1 MTAGPE
7 FASPAEAAEAA
18 CGGLGY
24 LAALDPTQLPP
35 CEQAR
40 LLQILELAHALET
53 AARTGVLGGFT
64 ATRGYHEDGDYSPR
78 SWLINHTGITK
89 GAATAHTEWV
99 KRADAHPRVIAAL
112 AARDISESF
121 ARKICGWTGQ
131 LPEDCQDSADAILV
145 AAARSGAS
153 LPDLASLAAEI
164 YARSR
169 PPDPDGPDD
178 GFEDRSVRIETTFE
192 GAGVLGGDL
201 TPECAAVVGA
211 VLDALSVPAG
221 AGDLRTHGQRYH
233 DALQDAMQRLLA
245 AGLIPA
251 RAGQPVRAWMHM
263 SLGELLALD
272 GDGALLGQ
280 WTEQVRARWAGHRA
294 AASAGGSD
302 GAAWLD
308 GAAAAAVVC
317 DALVSPVVMGEVD
330 PGALDGLVRLC
341 VELARLGPGTSPYDA
356 EPGHADLDDADP
368 DGTDPDGTDPDGTD
382 PDGTNREPAAAA
394 AGPGSLSREAL
405 ERAII
410 GQAVALLSGPGGLA
424 SFLRRQQLGAP
435 LAGPSLPLDIGY
447 SDTVPAAIRHAVT
460 LRDRH
465 CRWAGGCTQPAAAC
479 QVHHVRHKANGGP
492 TSVKDCILLCFFH
505 HQVVIHRWGWQLV
518 LNPDGTTTAW
528 NPDRTKVLHS
538 HSPPAR
544 AG

>member
-1 MTAGPE
+1 MPSC
-7 FASPAEAAEAA
+7 SPPRCPAPA
-18 CGGLGY
+18 CR
-24 LAALDPTQLPP
+24 P
-35 CEQAR
+35 
-40 LLQILELAHALET
+40 
-53 AARTGVLGGFT
+53 
-64 ATRGYHEDGDYSPR
+64 SP
-78 SWLINHTGITK
+78 
-89 GAATAHTEWV
+89 
-99 KRADAHPRVIAAL
+99 
-112 AARDISESF
+112 
-121 ARKICGWTGQ
+121 
-131 LPEDCQDSADAILV
+131 
-145 AAARSGAS
+145 
-153 LPDLASLAAEI
+153 LAAEI

-178 GFEDRSVRIETTFE
+178 GFEDRSVRLETTFD

-211 VLDALSVPAG
+211 VLDALSAPAG

-233 DALQDAMQRLLA
+233 DALQDAMQRLLG
-245 AGLIPA
+245 AGLLPE
-251 RAGQPVRAWMHM
+251 RAGQHVRAWAHM
-263 SLGELLALD
+263 SLAELLALD

-280 WTEQVRARWAGHRA
+280 WVTAVRARWAGHRA
-294 AASAGGSD
+294 AASVGGSD

-308 GAAAAAVVC
+308 GAAAAAVAC

-341 VELARLGPGTSPYDA
+341 VELARLGHP
-356 EPGHADLDDADP
+356 DP
-368 DGTDPDGTDPDGTD
+368 DAGTGSRRGRRRRGP
-382 PDGTNREPAAAA
+382 EPAATAVTT
-394 AGPGSLSREAL
+394 AGPGSLAREAL

-410 GQAVALLSGPGGLA
+410 GKAVELLSGPGGLA

-460 LRDRH
+460 LRDQH
-465 CRWAGGCTQPAAAC
+465 CQWTGGCDQPAAAC
-479 QVHHVRHKANGGP
+479 QVHHVRHLANGGP
-492 TSVKDCILLCFFH
+492 TSVKDCVLLCFFH

>member
-1 MTAGPE
+1 MGTIP
-7 FASPAEAAEAA
+7 FPANMDEAAEAVRA
-18 CGGLGY
+18 GLGY
-24 LAALDPTQLPP
+24 LAALDPAELPA

-40 LLQILELAHALET
+40 LLQVLEQAHALET
-53 AARTGVLGGFT
+53 AARAQGLGAFT
-64 ATRGYHEDGDYSPR
+64 AGQGYHEDACYGSR
-78 SWLINHTGITK
+78 SWLINHLGVTK
-89 GAATAHTEWV
+89 AAAAAYLCWAR
-99 KRADAHPRVIAAL
+99 RAAAHPRVIATL
-112 AARDISESF
+112 AATQITESV
-121 ARKICGWTGQ
+121 ARTICDWTGK
-131 LPEDCQDSADAILV
+131 LPAGCRDCADAILV
-145 AAARSGAS
+145 AAALSGAS
-153 LPDLASLAAEI
+153 LADLARLAGEI

-169 PPDPDGPDD
+169 PPDPGGPDG
-178 GFEDRSVRIETTFE
+178 GFDDRSVRLETTFE

-211 VLDALSVPAG
+211 VLDALSAPAG

-233 DALQDAMQRLLA
+233 DALAEAMQRLLG
-245 AGLIPA
+245 AGLLPG
-251 RAGQPVRAWMHM
+251 RAGQPVRAWVHM
-263 SLGELLALD
+263 SLAELLALD

-280 WTEQVRARWAGHRA
+280 WVTMVRARWAGHRA
-294 AASAGGSD
+294 AASVAGSD

-308 GAAAAAVVC
+308 GAAAAAVCC
-317 DALVSPVVMGEVD
+317 DALVSPVVTGDVD

-341 VELARLGPGTSPYDA
+341 VELSRWDDPHPGDPHPGGAGPG
-356 EPGHADLDDADP
+356 GADP
-368 DGTDPDGTDPDGTD
+368 DGAD
-382 PDGTNREPAAAA
+382 REPAATA
-394 AGPGSLSREAL
+394 AGPSWSAREAL

-410 GQAVALLSGPGGLA
+410 GKAVELLSGPGGLA

-460 LRDRH
+460 LRDQH
-465 CRWAGGCTQPAAAC
+465 CRWAGGCGQPAAAC

-492 TSVKDCILLCFFH
+492 TSVTDCILLCFFH
-505 HQVVIHRWGWQLV
+505 HQVVIHRWGWTLV

>member
-1 MTAGPE
+1 MTADPE
-7 FASPAEAAEAA
+7 FASPAAAVTAVY
-18 CGGLGY
+18 GGLGY
-24 LAALDPTQLPP
+24 LAALDATQLPAG
-35 CEQAR
+35 EQAR
-40 LLQILELAHALET
+40 LLQVLEMAHALET
-53 AARTGVLGGFT
+53 AARTGILGTFT
-64 ATRGYHEDGDYSPR
+64 AAQGHHQDGEYSPR
-78 SWLINHTGITK
+78 SWLINRTGITK

-99 KRADAHPRVIAAL
+99 KRAGAHPRVLAAL
-112 AARDISESF
+112 AARDISESV
-121 ARKICGWTGQ
+121 ARTICGWTGQ
-131 LPEDCQDSADAILV
+131 LPADCQDSADAILIT
-145 AAARSGAS
+145 AARSGAS
-153 LPDLASLAAEI
+153 LPDLARLAAEI

-178 GFEDRSVRIETTFE
+178 GFADRSVRLETTFG

-211 VLDALSVPAG
+211 VLDALSAPAG

-233 DALQDAMQRLLA
+233 DALQDAMQRLLG
-245 AGLIPA
+245 AGLLPA
-251 RAGQPVRAWMHM
+251 RAGQPVRAWAHM
-263 SLGELLALD
+263 SLAELLALD
-272 GDGALLGQ
+272 GGGALLGQ
-280 WTEQVRARWAGHRA
+280 WTDAVRARWAGHRA
-294 AASAGGSD
+294 AASAAGSD

-308 GAAAAAVVC
+308 GAAAAAVAC
-317 DALVSPVVMGEVD
+317 DALITPVVTGEVD
-330 PGALDGLVRLC
+330 PGALDDLVRLC
-341 VELARLGPGTSPYDA
+341 VELSRWTDADPGDA
-356 EPGHADLDDADP
+356 DPGDADPGDADPGDADP
-368 DGTDPDGTDPDGTD
+368 DDADRD
-382 PDGTNREPAAAA
+382 PAATA

-460 LRDRH
+460 LRDQH

-505 HQVVIHRWGWQLV
+505 HQVVIHRWGWTLV

>member
-1 MTAGPE
+1 MGTGPG
-7 FASPAEAAEAA
+7 FASPAEAAEVV
-18 CGGLGY
+18 CGGLEY
-24 LAALDPTQLPP
+24 LAALDPAQLPA

-40 LLQILELAHALET
+40 LLHVLEQAHALET

-64 ATRGYHEDGDYSPR
+64 AAQGYHEDGDYSPR
-78 SWLINHTGITK
+78 SWLINRTGVTK

-99 KRADAHPRVIAAL
+99 KRAHAHSRIIAAL

-121 ARKICGWTGQ
+121 GRKICDWTGQ
-131 LPEDCQDSADAILV
+131 LPEDCQDSADAILI

-153 LPDLASLAAEI
+153 LADLAQLAAEI

-169 PPDPDGPDD
+169 PPDPDSPDG
-178 GFEDRSVRIETTFE
+178 GFDDRSVRLETTFE

-201 TPECAAVVGA
+201 TPECAAVVTA
-211 VLDALSVPAG
+211 VLDALSAPAG

-233 DALQDAMQRLLA
+233 DALQDAMQRLLG
-245 AGLIPA
+245 AGLLPE
-251 RAGQPVRAWMHM
+251 RAGQPVRAWAHM
-263 SLGELLALD
+263 SLVELLALD

-280 WTEQVRARWAGHRA
+280 WVTAVRARWAGHRA
-294 AASAGGSD
+294 AASVAGRG

-308 GAAAAAVVC
+308 GDAAAAVSC
-317 DALVSPVVMGEVD
+317 DALVSPIVTGDVD

-341 VELARLGPGTSPYDA
+341 VELSRWDNPDPG
-356 EPGHADLDDADP
+356 DP
-368 DGTDPDGTDPDGTD
+368 D
-382 PDGTNREPAAAA
+382 REPAA
-394 AGPGSLSREAL
+394 GPSSPGREAL

-410 GQAVALLSGPGGLA
+410 GKAVALLSGPGGLA

-465 CRWAGGCTQPAAAC
+465 CRWAGGCSQPAAAC

-492 TSVKDCILLCFFH
+492 TSVKDCLLLCFFH

>member
-1 MTAGPE
+1 MGTIP
-7 FASPAEAAEAA
+7 SPANMDEAAEAVQA
-18 CGGLGY
+18 GLGY
-24 LAALDPTQLPP
+24 LASLDPTQLPA
-35 CEQAR
+35 CAQAR
-40 LLQILELAHALET
+40 LLQLLEQAHALET
-53 AARTGVLGGFT
+53 AARAQGLRAFTTGQ
-64 ATRGYHEDGDYSPR
+64 GYHEDACYGAK
-78 SWLINHTGITK
+78 SWLINHLGVTK
-89 GAATAHTEWV
+89 AAATAYLVWAR
-99 KRADAHPRVIAAL
+99 RAGAHPQVIAAL
-112 AARDISESF
+112 AASDISESV
-121 ARKICGWTGQ
+121 ARTICDWTGK
-131 LPEDCQDSADAILV
+131 LPEDCQDAADAILV

-153 LPDLASLAAEI
+153 LADLARLAAEI

-169 PPDPDGPDD
+169 PPDPDGPQD
-178 GFEDRSVRIETTFE
+178 GFEDRSVRLETTFE

-211 VLDALSVPAG
+211 VLDALSAPSG

-233 DALQDAMQRLLA
+233 DALQDAMQRLLG
-245 AGLIPA
+245 AGLLPE
-251 RAGQPVRAWMHM
+251 RAGQPVRAWAHM
-263 SLGELLALD
+263 SLAELLALD
-272 GDGALLGQ
+272 GNGALLGQ
-280 WTEQVRARWAGHRA
+280 WVTAVRARWAGHRA
-294 AASAGGSD
+294 AASVAGSD
-302 GAAWLD
+302 RAAWLD
-308 GAAAAAVVC
+308 GPAAAAVAC
-317 DALVSPVVMGEVD
+317 DALISPVVIGEVD

-341 VELARLGPGTSPYDA
+341 VELARLSPGLGPDDTDQ
-356 EPGHADLDDADP
+356 DDAD
-368 DGTDPDGTDPDGTD
+368 
-382 PDGTNREPAAAA
+382 RERAATAVTA
-394 AGPGSLSREAL
+394 AGPGSMSREAL

-410 GQAVALLSGPGGLA
+410 GKAVELLSGPGGLA

-465 CRWAGGCTQPAAAC
+465 CRWAGGCGQPAAGC

-492 TSVKDCILLCFFH
+492 TSVTDCILLCFFH
-505 HQVVIHRWGWQLV
+505 HQVVIHRWGWTLV